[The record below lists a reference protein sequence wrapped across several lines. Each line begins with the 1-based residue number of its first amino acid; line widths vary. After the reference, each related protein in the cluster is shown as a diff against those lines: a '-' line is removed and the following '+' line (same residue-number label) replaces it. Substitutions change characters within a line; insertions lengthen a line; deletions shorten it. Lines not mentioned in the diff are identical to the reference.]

1 MVCENGVIEQAEH
14 SEGEF
19 ISQIFIRPKKNGK
32 YRIILNL
39 KEHNLSSF
47 SKWRIFTWPQLSC
60 VKIAIWHQLS
70 YRVHTIH
77 FPSMKNTGSTRG
89 SCHVEWVTVPVHLPA
104 KWLVFGA
111 SSVYKI
117 TKLLYASLRAQG
129 HLSVGHIDDS
139 LIVIYKG
146 KARLSAMIRCRLQ
159 RKHLIMCVFA
169 STRTS
174 LSKQKQL
181 KDWISWALH
190 SVQWQLRWVL
200 LLTEPRKSNR
210 NAYTCWTS
218 NVFPFKN

>member
-1 MVCENGVIEQAEH
+1 
-14 SEGEF
+14 
-19 ISQIFIRPKKNGK
+19 
-32 YRIILNL
+32 
-39 KEHNLSSF
+39 
-47 SKWRIFTWPQLSC
+47 
-60 VKIAIWHQLS
+60 
-70 YRVHTIH
+70 
-77 FPSMKNTGSTRG
+77 MKNTGSTRG

-117 TKLLYASLRAQG
+117 TKPLYASLRAQG

-174 LSKQKQL
+174 LSKKKATKRLDFLGFTLCSVTITLSLTVDRAQKIQQKCLHMLNKQCFSIQELAEFIGLLVESFPPIKYAQL
-181 KDWISWALH
+181 YYSQVEIEKAQALKRNCGNSAAHTCISGKA
-190 SVQWQLRWVL
+190 R
-200 LLTEPRKSNR
+200 
-210 NAYTCWTS
+210 
-218 NVFPFKN
+218 